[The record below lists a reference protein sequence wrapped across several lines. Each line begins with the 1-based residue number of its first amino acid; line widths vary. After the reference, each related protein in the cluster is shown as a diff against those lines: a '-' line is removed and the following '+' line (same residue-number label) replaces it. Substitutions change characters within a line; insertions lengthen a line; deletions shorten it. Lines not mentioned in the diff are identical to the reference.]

1 MRTANTIMR
10 ATQLDIS
17 HAFTCDGDAFVGLI
31 LNHCRSTTLHHYATA
46 PAIVS
51 SLLVRNNRCRVIS
64 SLDFLEALF
73 RRSVK
78 TSRGLTTVTSLSLPR
93 AALESLIGLPTLLAG
108 VQSSIYYSFILQAG
122 IEMLSIAVQAEGISS
137 LKVYI

>member
-1 MRTANTIMR
+1 VKR
-10 ATQLDIS
+10 L
-17 HAFTCDGDAFVGLI
+17 
-31 LNHCRSTTLHHYATA
+31 
-46 PAIVS
+46 
-51 SLLVRNNRCRVIS
+51 
-64 SLDFLEALF
+64 LEALF